1 MEIDIINLKTGVFNF
16 GNQEFITAKTTFEEM
31 LKMKGTIVHSFENL
45 DLGIQSVSY
54 DKKEIEGV
62 TCQVSFHFQDKKL
75 SMVFVIFE
83 DGKQLL
89 ETALWGSLK
98 QIKTNKHTQKGDIS
112 KRKNFDW
119 GSVFASYAQKVN
131 LGQFN
136 ISYK

>member
-1 MEIDIINLKTGVFNF
+1 MIDLKTGVLHF
-16 GNQEFITAKTTFEEM
+16 GNKEFISAKTTFEKV
-31 LKMKGTIVHSFENL
+31 LKMKGTIAHSFENL

-54 DKKEIEGV
+54 DNKEIEGV
-62 TCQVSFHFQDKKL
+62 VRQVSFHFQDKKL
-75 SMVFVIFE
+75 SMIFVTFE

-119 GSVFASYAQKVN
+119 GSVFASYASKVN
-131 LGQFN
+131 LGQFH